1 MKNAA
6 NAAPVDEAQKNAA
19 ARRIDAAGAMV
30 CLPQAPGAARIG
42 RALPLLAFALFSC
55 VVQCRGETIRSK
67 SDLRLWQAVHDRA
80 APLEWPWEDGADSAT
95 LTFSNRVTRTAW
107 SCPVWRAHG
116 EMRGCCTQPAVV
128 DVETVIDVALEQL
141 SGADVVARESATLAY
156 VAGAG
161 GGPITVRGAM
171 GKPERELVK
180 VPKPRVY
187 AFDPAWLGEA
197 GDSGYAVA
205 WRRFRAMTVIL
216 R

>member
-1 MKNAA
+1 M
-6 NAAPVDEAQKNAA
+6 
-19 ARRIDAAGAMV
+19 
-30 CLPQAPGAARIG
+30 
-42 RALPLLAFALFSC
+42 
-55 VVQCRGETIRSK
+55 
-67 SDLRLWQAVHDRA
+67 RLWQTVHDRA
-80 APLEWPWEDGADSAT
+80 APLEWSWEEGADSAT
-95 LTFSNRVTRTAW
+95 LTFSNRVTRLAW
-107 SCPVWRAHG
+107 SHSLPRKPG
-116 EMRGCCTQPAVV
+116 EMRGNYDQPSP
-128 DVETVIDVALEQL
+128 VEGEAVIDMVLEQL
-141 SGADVVARESATLAY
+141 AGANVVARESATLAY

-180 VPKPRVY
+180 VPEPRVY